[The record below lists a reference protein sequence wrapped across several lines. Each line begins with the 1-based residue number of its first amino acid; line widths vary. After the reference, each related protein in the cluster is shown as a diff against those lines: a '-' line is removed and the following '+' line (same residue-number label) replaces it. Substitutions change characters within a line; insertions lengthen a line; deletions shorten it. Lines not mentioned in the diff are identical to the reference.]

1 MIRKYG
7 SRASSA
13 GSILGYSLSFDNLV
27 EKLMPGQRKSYHLRI
42 IPLMLCCVLAA
53 SARGQSGLR
62 IDTANYYSYIREG
75 GTIEWLRLA
84 DAVPVIIDE
93 IRAAGF
99 APERIEV
106 GKVLRLDK
114 TTVLVITVAW
124 QGNKP
129 FGFMYESGHSL
140 PLRKEDRDF
149 LEEGFR
155 ESYVQAEY
163 SPTGEVK
170 YQKVGRLP
178 KNVFLL
184 RERCYWYQQDSQGG
198 NYPVDRDLALRI
210 LRQDIRA
217 YLIRM
222 IASGH

>member
-1 MIRKYG
+1 M
-7 SRASSA
+7 
-13 GSILGYSLSFDNLV
+13 
-27 EKLMPGQRKSYHLRI
+27 RI
-42 IPLMLCCVLAA
+42 VPFLLCCVVAL
-53 SARGQSGLR
+53 SSRGQSGLR

-75 GTIEWLRLA
+75 GTIDWLRQA
-84 DAVPVIIDE
+84 DAVPVIIEE

-99 APERIEV
+99 SSAYINV

-114 TTVLVITVAW
+114 TTVLVVTVAW

-129 FGFMYESGHSL
+129 FGFIYETGHSL
-140 PLRKEDRDF
+140 PLRKSDRDF

-155 ESYVQAEY
+155 ESYAQAEY
-163 SPTGEVK
+163 SPSGEVK
-170 YQKVGRLP
+170 FQKVGKLP
-178 KNVFLL
+178 RNVFLL

-222 IASGH
+222 IASGQ